1 MKVCNSSTFHGLAF
15 TVFLIVTQ
23 TSDFREKPMSPR
35 GASAEDA
42 VKRLNASPNSFNHR
56 MLASLAKQKFEELD
70 VDKQGV
76 LPMEALMQIATLVLP
91 NYHPGGMVAPAEDDQ
106 RTLQDLQEALRLNNE
121 PMVEILDS
129 FINEE

>member
-1 MKVCNSSTFHGLAF
+1 
-15 TVFLIVTQ
+15 
-23 TSDFREKPMSPR
+23 MSPR

-56 MLASLAKQKFEELD
+56 MLASLAKQKFDELD

-76 LPMEALMQIATLVLP
+76 LPMEALVQIATLVLP